1 LLASVASPR
10 ARATFRRLPD
20 APVSSKIY
28 TLSWSVSA
36 TTKNPADWGYGFSKR
51 PIPPQRKSIQIALS
65 SAVAKPTQFI
75 VAVGVV
81 GLLFWL

>member
-1 LLASVASPR
+1 
-10 ARATFRRLPD
+10 LPD

-36 TTKNPADWGYGFSKR
+36 TTKTLLLGGYGFSKW
-51 PIPPQRKSIQIALS
+51 PILPQRKSIQIAFP